1 MGTPRRRAAA
11 SKCCH
16 TPTMTTATH
25 FVMTSG
31 GCGGAHITKR
41 RHPARPSAI
50 SPGRL
55 RTAPKTPVNVA
66 SRRKCLTV
74 VANVVPQGDALPP
87 PAVFNAVLATAE
99 KKAAQDLSTTLVLG
113 FSAGALIGIGALLMS
128 CVGASSPALATANP
142 GLCNF
147 LKGAVGLP
155 AGLTLV
161 ILTGAELFTGNVMTM
176 CSGLLA
182 KRIEAGALFR
192 NWLLSYAGN
201 FIGSI
206 VMAYLAFGAKTA
218 SAPAAKAAVVGIATS
233 KVSLSF
239 GVALCKG
246 ILCNWLVCLAV
257 WGTMASTSV
266 AGKVLAIFWPI
277 TAFVTLGFEHSVA
290 NMFLIPHGMLNG
302 AQITVKDM
310 MLNNIL
316 PVTLGNVISAVIL
329 WPACT
334 SGHTVVR
341 TSSMSLSRMS
351 TPMLLIVSVRRIHVN
366 GVRTSHFRY

>member
-1 MGTPRRRAAA
+1 
-11 SKCCH
+11 
-16 TPTMTTATH
+16 
-25 FVMTSG
+25 MTSG
-31 GCGGAHITKR
+31 GYGGAHITKR
-41 RHPARPSAI
+41 RYPSRPSAM

-55 RTAPKTPVNVA
+55 RTAPKKTPVNVA

-128 CVGASSPALATANP
+128 CVGASSPALAAANP

-176 CSGLLA
+176 FSGLLA

-218 SAPAAKAAVVGIATS
+218 SAPAVKAAVVGIATS

-239 GVALCKG
+239 GGALCKG

-316 PVTLGNVISAVIL
+316 PVTLGNVISAVIFVAGL
-329 WPACT
+329 
-334 SGHTVVR
+334 
-341 TSSMSLSRMS
+341 
-351 TPMLLIVSVRRIHVN
+351 
-366 GVRTSHFRY
+366 HFWAYGRQN

>member
-1 MGTPRRRAAA
+1 
-11 SKCCH
+11 
-16 TPTMTTATH
+16 
-25 FVMTSG
+25 MTSG

-41 RHPARPSAI
+41 RYPSRPSAM

-55 RTAPKTPVNVA
+55 RTAPKKTPVNVA
-66 SRRKCLTV
+66 SRRQCLTV

-87 PAVFNAVLATAE
+87 PAVFNVSCSFSTDWPDSHDALVKPELEPCLIYRLLFSSLTQAVLATAE

-128 CVGASSPALATANP
+128 CVGASSPALAAANP

-176 CSGLLA
+176 FSGLLA

-316 PVTLGNVISAVIL
+316 PVTLGNVISAVIFVAGL
-329 WPACT
+329 
-334 SGHTVVR
+334 
-341 TSSMSLSRMS
+341 
-351 TPMLLIVSVRRIHVN
+351 
-366 GVRTSHFRY
+366 HFWAYGRQN

>member
-1 MGTPRRRAAA
+1 
-11 SKCCH
+11 
-16 TPTMTTATH
+16 
-25 FVMTSG
+25 MTSVPHVATASG
-31 GCGGAHITKR
+31 GYPGIHNMKR
-41 RHPARPSAI
+41 LNQARPSAM
-50 SPGRL
+50 SPRL
-55 RTAPKTPVNVA
+55 LRAAPKVPVMAA
-66 SRRKCLTV
+66 SRRTCLTV
-74 VANVVPQGDALPP
+74 VANAASQGDAIPP
-87 PAVFNAVLATAE
+87 PIVFNTVLATAE

-128 CVGASSPALATANP
+128 CVGASSPALASANP

-176 CSGLLA
+176 FSGLLA
-182 KRIEAGALFR
+182 KRIDAGALLR

-218 SAPAAKAAVVGIATS
+218 AVPAAKAAVVGIATA
-233 KVSLSF
+233 KVSLPF
-239 GVALCKG
+239 GVAVCKG

-302 AQITVKDM
+302 AQVTVKDM

-316 PVTLGNVISAVIL
+316 PVTLGNVISAVL
-329 WPACT
+329 FVA
-334 SGHTVVR
+334 G
-341 TSSMSLSRMS
+341 L
-351 TPMLLIVSVRRIHVN
+351 
-366 GVRTSHFRY
+366 HFWAYGRQK

>member
-1 MGTPRRRAAA
+1 
-11 SKCCH
+11 
-16 TPTMTTATH
+16 
-25 FVMTSG
+25 MTSG

-41 RHPARPSAI
+41 RYPARPSAM

-87 PAVFNAVLATAE
+87 PAVFNVSCSFSTDWPDSHDALVKPDLEPCLIYRLLCSSLTQAVLATAE

-176 CSGLLA
+176 FSGLLA

-233 KVSLSF
+233 KISLSF

-316 PVTLGNVISAVIL
+316 PVTLGNVISAVIFVAGL
-329 WPACT
+329 
-334 SGHTVVR
+334 
-341 TSSMSLSRMS
+341 
-351 TPMLLIVSVRRIHVN
+351 
-366 GVRTSHFRY
+366 HFWAYGRQN

>member
-1 MGTPRRRAAA
+1 MSTYVRYLAAKKCFEGLSDRNTPRRRTAA

-16 TPTMTTATH
+16 TPAMTAATH

-41 RHPARPSAI
+41 RYPARPSAM

-176 CSGLLA
+176 FSGLLA

-316 PVTLGNVISAVIL
+316 PVTLGNVISAVIFVAGL
-329 WPACT
+329 
-334 SGHTVVR
+334 
-341 TSSMSLSRMS
+341 
-351 TPMLLIVSVRRIHVN
+351 
-366 GVRTSHFRY
+366 HFWAYGRQN

>member
-1 MGTPRRRAAA
+1 
-11 SKCCH
+11 
-16 TPTMTTATH
+16 
-25 FVMTSG
+25 MTSVPHVATASG
-31 GCGGAHITKR
+31 GYPGIHNTKR
-41 RHPARPSAI
+41 LNQARPSAM
-50 SPGRL
+50 SPRL
-55 RTAPKTPVNVA
+55 LRAAPKVPVMAA
-66 SRRKCLTV
+66 SRRTCLTV
-74 VANVVPQGDALPP
+74 VANAASQGDAIPP
-87 PAVFNAVLATAE
+87 PIVFNVSRSFPDCSRRFSHVNHVTPARIDGLHYFAPSCLAQTVLATAE

-128 CVGASSPALATANP
+128 CVGASSPALASANP

-176 CSGLLA
+176 FSGLLA
-182 KRIEAGALFR
+182 KRIDAGALLR

-218 SAPAAKAAVVGIATS
+218 AVPAAKAAVVGIATA
-233 KVSLSF
+233 KVSLPF
-239 GVALCKG
+239 GVAVCKG

-302 AQITVKDM
+302 AQVTVKDM

-316 PVTLGNVISAVIL
+316 PVTLGNVISAVL
-329 WPACT
+329 FVA
-334 SGHTVVR
+334 G
-341 TSSMSLSRMS
+341 L
-351 TPMLLIVSVRRIHVN
+351 
-366 GVRTSHFRY
+366 HFWAYGRQK